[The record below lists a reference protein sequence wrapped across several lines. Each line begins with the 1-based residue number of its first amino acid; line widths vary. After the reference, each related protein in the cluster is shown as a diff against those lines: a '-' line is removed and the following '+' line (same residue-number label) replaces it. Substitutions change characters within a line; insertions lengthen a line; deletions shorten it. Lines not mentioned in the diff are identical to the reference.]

1 MENQEIL
8 TLLDAA
14 DEYFKQNV
22 PINDRT
28 KIKGLK
34 MDLITIKNVIVK
46 ASIGHISAI
55 RDSGV
60 YNMGIDPNTFDMDL
74 AINKDKKDI
83 VKELKAQTNISDL
96 ILLASDPD
104 REGEAIAWSLKKF
117 LDIPIIYIY

>member
-1 MENQEIL
+1 MKKILFLFLISFAFLSCSNNNQTADISFSFSRNIIENQEIL

-46 ASIGHISAI
+46 ASQKRNDYCAHIEEQQQM
-55 RDSGV
+55 RKL
-60 YNMGIDPNTFDMDL
+60 GI
-74 AINKDKKDI
+74 
-83 VKELKAQTNISDL
+83 TNV
-96 ILLASDPD
+96 
-104 REGEAIAWSLKKF
+104 
-117 LDIPIIYIY
+117 